1 MPQIYQLSSLAQVS
15 SGDQIPVYA
24 PNNGDARRMSVGQLL
39 QFFQQGFAAPDM
51 AVNFYTPTTGFSLA
65 APSPAAEQQW
75 MLLQPAGTLASGSI
89 TLPLNTQTL
98 DGAELLISSTQEITS
113 FSLSLNGA
121 TAAIGVPAILTAGS
135 AIRLRYY
142 NATNTWYSIA
152 EVLSAPRTGTGSLV
166 FSNSPSL
173 TTPSIGA
180 ATGDSLLVTDVVGYS
195 SGVGGSVIQATS
207 KSTSVTLDAPT
218 GQIRTSNA
226 SLGANSTVA
235 FTLNNTFLT
244 ANDTL
249 VLNHAAFGT
258 FGGYSLQAGGFAS
271 GSCLIAISN
280 LTGGALAEA
289 IDIRYAIVRGDT

>member
-24 PNNGDARRMSVGQLL
+24 PNNGDARRMSVSQLL
-39 QFFQQGFAAPDM
+39 QFFQQNFAAPDM
-51 AVNFYTPTTGFSLA
+51 AVNFYAPTTGFSLA

-121 TAAIGVPAILTAGS
+121 AAAIGVPAILTAGS

-142 NATNTWYSIA
+142 NATNTWYSIS

-195 SGVGGSVIQATS
+195 SGAGGSVVQLTS
-207 KSTSVTLDAPT
+207 KSTPVTLNAPT
-218 GQIRTSNA
+218 GIIQTA
-226 SLGANSTVA
+226 ATSLGAGVTDSFVFNNS
-235 FTLNNTFLT
+235 FLT
-244 ANDTL
+244 PSDLLVFNIGAATLGVYSIIAANI
-249 VLNHAAFGT
+249 G
-258 FGGYSLQAGGFAS
+258 AGSCFVALTNIS
-271 GSCLIAISN
+271 GSSWS
-280 LTGGALAEA
+280 EA
-289 IDIRYAIVRGDT
+289 VEIKYAIIRGDS